1 MVSMGC
7 TPVLTS
13 PETGETG
20 LDACDWTR
28 PENGWVGDG
37 PSDSLCAEGFDA
49 GEIIPDFQIVDQNG
63 ETVSLW
69 QFYGLVVAVDVSTM
83 WCGPCQALA
92 EGIDAVYQEYIGE
105 GFMYLSVLPENV
117 SNEIPEESD
126 LQDWSAWFG
135 ITSPVLSDDSGWS
148 YELVPEQD
156 WPNVLILDR
165 EMKVFDRRVEPA
177 DDATIVS
184 QIEAALAE

>member
-1 MVSMGC
+1 MFSMGC

-20 LDACDWTR
+20 LDTCDWTR
-28 PENGWVGDG
+28 PDNGWVGDG
-37 PSDSLCAEGFDA
+37 PSGSLCEEGFNE
-49 GEIIPDFQIVDQNG
+49 GEVIPDFQIVDQNG

-83 WCGPCQALA
+83 WCGPCQELA
-92 EGIDAVYQEYIGE
+92 EGIEEVYQEYLEE

-117 SNEIPEESD
+117 SNETPAQAD
-126 LQDWSAWFG
+126 LEDWSAWFG

-165 EMKVFDRRVEPA
+165 DMKVFDRRVEPA
-177 DDATIVS
+177 DEATIVS